1 MYSLII
7 PVYKNEESIPLL
19 LEAIEWIQAQL
30 DNPLE
35 TLFVIDGS
43 PDNSYLKL
51 KTLLPKTKIKY
62 QLIRLSKNFGSFAAI
77 RAGLSCATGKYFA
90 VMAADLQEPK
100 ELAVNF
106 FNELT
111 KEEHD
116 IIIGTRESRN
126 DPFFSKISSSVFWT
140 LYQKWVQ
147 PEMPRGGVDM
157 FGCNHLFKSELM
169 LLRESNS
176 SLIGLIFWLG
186 FRRKIIFYS
195 RQERLHGKSA
205 WTFKKKFK
213 YMMDS
218 VFSFSDLPIKILL
231 NLGFA
236 GIGVS
241 ILFSILVLLS
251 KFFGQI
257 NVPGYT
263 ATVLLIIFFGSLNSF
278 GLGIIGNYIWRA
290 FENTKRRPESV
301 ILSIEKE
308 GS

>member
-7 PVYKNEESIPLL
+7 PVYKNEESIPPL
-19 LEAIEWIQAQL
+19 LEALEWIEGQL
-30 DNPLE
+30 SSSLE
-35 TLFVIDGS
+35 IVFVIDGS

-51 KTLLPKTKIKY
+51 KTLLPKKKINY

-77 RAGLSCATGKYFA
+77 RAGLASATGKYFA

-106 FNELT
+106 FNELS

-116 IIIGTRESRN
+116 VIIGTRESRN
-126 DPFFSKISSSVFWT
+126 DPLFSKISSTLFWT

-157 FGCNHLFKSELM
+157 FGCNSLFKSELM

-231 NLGFA
+231 NTGFI

-241 ILFSILVLLS
+241 VFISILVLLS
-251 KFFGQI
+251 KFFGLI

-301 ILSIEKE
+301 ILSIEKGE
-308 GS
+308 S